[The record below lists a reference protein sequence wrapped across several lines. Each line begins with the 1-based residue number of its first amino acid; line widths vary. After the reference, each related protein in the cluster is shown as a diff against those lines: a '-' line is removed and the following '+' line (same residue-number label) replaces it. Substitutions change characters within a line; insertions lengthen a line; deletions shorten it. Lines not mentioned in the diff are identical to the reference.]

1 MKVTT
6 KSLFRLLY
14 GCLFLSVAAG
24 FFVHRYLHP
33 EVHFFWE
40 RLPVFSA
47 VYGFIGCLVII
58 LGSKA
63 IGHLWLQ
70 KEEDYY
76 EKHENLRGEDIDD

>member
-6 KSLFRLLY
+6 KYLFRLLY
-14 GCLFLSVAAG
+14 GVLILGIVGG
-24 FFVHRYLHP
+24 FFVHLYLHP
-33 EVHFFWE
+33 EIHFFWE

-47 VYGFIGCLVII
+47 VYGFIGCIVII

-76 EKHENLRGEDIDD
+76 EKQEKVRGKN

>member
-14 GCLFLSVAAG
+14 GCLFLSITAG
-24 FFVHRYLHP
+24 FFIYLYLHP

-40 RLPVFSA
+40 ALPVFSA
-47 VYGFIGCLVII
+47 VYGFIGCIVII

-63 IGHLWLQ
+63 IGHFWLQ
-70 KEEDYY
+70 KKEDYY
-76 EKHENLRGEDIDD
+76 EKHEKVRGKN

>member
-1 MKVTT
+1 MLYVC
-6 KSLFRLLY
+6 LL
-14 GCLFLSVAAG
+14 LSILAG
-24 FFVHRYLHP
+24 FFVHLYLHP

-47 VYGFIGCLVII
+47 VYGFIGCIVII

-70 KEEDYY
+70 KGEGYY
-76 EKHENLRGEDIDD
+76 EKQKKVRGKN